1 MAKELDKFYQYKWRE
16 QFFDKF
22 NLIESKHAVE
32 LEKAVKKAKR
42 QTKKEAKIE
51 AKQETLLETAKNLLA
66 LNINI
71 NNIVKATGLSEKT
84 ILSLK

>member
-1 MAKELDKFYQYKWRE
+1 MAKELDKFYQDKWRE

-42 QTKKEAKIE
+42 
-51 AKQETLLETAKNLLA
+51 
-66 LNINI
+66 
-71 NNIVKATGLSEKT
+71 
-84 ILSLK
+84 